1 MSGVDE
7 PERNNTMM
15 FCAACGIAGVED
27 IKLKNCTACYLVKYC
42 SVKCQR
48 DHRPQHKKEC
58 KKRAAE
64 LRDEILFKQPE
75 STHLGDC
82 PICCLP
88 LPIDE
93 NKFTIME
100 CCSKTV
106 CDGCYYASVI
116 YERDEKIRE
125 KCPFC
130 RSPAPDTHEEA
141 IENLMKRVE
150 ANDSV
155 ALYQMGRGFNLD
167 ENYKSAFEYFSK
179 GAELGDIESHY
190 ELSCLYL
197 NREGVEK
204 DEKKR
209 VYHLEVAA
217 IGGHPTARYYLGC
230 VEKENGRMDRSV
242 KHWIIAAKLGHEP
255 SLDLLKLCYRDG
267 LIGKDDL
274 AAALRAHQTAVDD
287 AKSAQREAGVAF
299 HASC

>member
-1 MSGVDE
+1 
-7 PERNNTMM
+7 MM
-15 FCAACGIAGVED
+15 CCASCGIAEVGEV
-27 IKLKNCTACYLVKYC
+27 KLNKCTACHLVRYC
-42 SVKCQR
+42 GVKCQR
-48 DHRPQHKKEC
+48 DHRPHHKRAC

-64 LRDEILFKQPE
+64 LREEILFKQPE
-75 STHLGDC
+75 SSHLGDC
-82 PICCLP
+82 PICFLP

-106 CDGCYYASVI
+106 CDGCYHSNMI
-116 YERDEKIRE
+116 HELKGKIRE

-141 IENLMKRVE
+141 MKNLIKRVE

-155 ALYQMGRGFNLD
+155 AFYQMGWGFNRD
-167 ENYKSAFEYFSK
+167 ENYKSSFEYFSK

-190 ELSCLYL
+190 ELSLLY
-197 NREGVEK
+197 RDGEGVEK

-230 VEKENGRMDRSV
+230 VEEENGRMDRSV

-255 SLDLLKLCYRDG
+255 SMDLLKLCYRDG
-267 LIGKDDL
+267 LIGKDDF

-287 AKSAQREAGVAF
+287 VKSAQREAAEAF
-299 HASC
+299 HASR